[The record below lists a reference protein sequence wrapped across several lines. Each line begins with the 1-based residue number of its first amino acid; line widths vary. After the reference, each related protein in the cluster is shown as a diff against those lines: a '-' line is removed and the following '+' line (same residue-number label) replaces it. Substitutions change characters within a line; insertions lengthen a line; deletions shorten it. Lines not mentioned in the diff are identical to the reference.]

1 MPYDKTNITIRVS
14 SHSSR
19 MWNILCFELHIIGS
33 EISCIYT
40 DVEIASMYGNGGQ
53 PNMLGR
59 TTQQQQSLH
68 PTLD

>member
-1 MPYDKTNITIRVS
+1 MPYDKTS

-40 DVEIASMYGNGGQ
+40 DVDIESMYGNGGTAKYVREDN
-53 PNMLGR
+53 PREKN
-59 TTQQQQSLH
+59 
-68 PTLD
+68 

>member
-1 MPYDKTNITIRVS
+1 MHYDKTNITMRVS
-14 SHSSR
+14 THSS
-19 MWNILCFELHIIGS
+19 MIWNILCFELHIIGS